1 MPPPPAPAGAQKKEP
16 RVKTILASPSAWA
29 ILALGFADLFVNYA
43 VRLGYGVILPAM
55 IGDLGLGRTGAG
67 TIYNAYLVVYIGVAP
82 LAGWFTDRIGARR
95 VISGGLFV
103 LGTGVLLLGRA
114 QSLAAASLAFGLA
127 GLGASGLWV
136 PVITLVQRWFAPGR
150 RGLALG
156 LLSTGYGLGF
166 AASGVLFPPLLEL
179 ASWRT
184 AWTLLGAAALL
195 LVLPNAALLRSD
207 PTACGRRPWGE
218 SPESPAVSPAAPGN
232 ARMPLA
238 AVFRMPVFWR
248 IGASYALLSF
258 GLYGLTTFLVDF
270 AAGRPGISL
279 ERAGLL
285 ATVHGLFQVVGVLV
299 LLPASDRLGRRDTM
313 LASNLAVA
321 LVLVRVAAGS
331 PSWPELCMLTALFAA
346 CYGATFPIYGA
357 CAGDYFPREAMGTVA
372 GLWTPFYGAGA
383 ILTHWVTGML
393 RDATGSYGLAFGL
406 GAACAAAAS
415 LLMLGVPRRGVPHG
429 PGPGDGGAR
438 R

>member
-1 MPPPPAPAGAQKKEP
+1 MR
-16 RVKTILASPSAWA
+16 RVLVSPSAWG
-29 ILALGFADLFVNYA
+29 ILILCFADLFVNYA

-67 TIYNAYLVVYIGVAP
+67 TIYNAYLFVYIGVAP

-95 VISGGLFV
+95 VIAGGLLV
-103 LGTGVLLLGRA
+103 LGTGALLLGRA
-114 QSLAAASLAFGLA
+114 HSLAAASFAFGLA
-127 GLGASGLWV
+127 GLGAAGLWV
-136 PVITLVQRWFAPGR
+136 PVITLVQRWFAPER

-166 AASGVLFPPLLEL
+166 AASGMVFPLLVEQ
-179 ASWRT
+179 ASWRA

-195 LVLPNAALLRSD
+195 LAPPNALLLRSD
-207 PTACGRRPWGE
+207 PAACGRRPWGE
-218 SPESPAVSPAAPGN
+218 GAGSTAVGAAPAGE
-232 ARMPLA
+232 RMGFAALLRLA
-238 AVFRMPVFWR
+238 VFWR

-258 GLYGLTTFLVDF
+258 GLYGMTTFLVDY
-270 AAGRPGISL
+270 AAQRPGVTL

-285 ATVHGLFQVVGVLV
+285 ATVHGLFQVVGVLG
-299 LLPASDRLGRRDTM
+299 LLPASDRFGRRDTI

-321 LVLVRVAAGS
+321 LVLGRLAAGS
-331 PSWPELCMLTALFAA
+331 PSWAELAALTALFAA

-357 CAGDYFPREAMGTVA
+357 CAGDYFPRGAMGTVA

-406 GAACAAAAS
+406 GSACAAAAAC
-415 LLMLGVPRRGVPHG
+415 LMLRVPRRPLSSG
-429 PGPGDGGAR
+429 PAGKGTKP
-438 R
+438 

>member
-1 MPPPPAPAGAQKKEP
+1 MKK
-16 RVKTILASPSAWA
+16 ILASPSAWA
-29 ILALGFADLFVNYA
+29 ILALCFADLFVNYA

-67 TIYNAYLVVYIGVAP
+67 TIYNAYLFIYIGVAP

-95 VISGGLFV
+95 VITGGLLV

-127 GLGASGLWV
+127 GLGAAGLWV

-166 AASGVLFPPLLEL
+166 AASGVIFPPLLEL
-179 ASWRT
+179 ASWRM

-195 LVLPNAALLRSD
+195 LVLPNGALLRSD
-207 PTACGRRPWGE
+207 PAACGRRPWGE
-218 SPESPAVSPAAPGN
+218 SPGAPPVSPGPGE
-232 ARMPLA
+232 ARLPLA
-238 AVFRMPVFWR
+238 AVLRMPVFWR

-270 AAGRPGISL
+270 AAGRPGVSL

-313 LASNLAVA
+313 VASNLAVA
-321 LVLVRVAAGS
+321 LVLGRLAAGS
-331 PSWPELCMLTALFAA
+331 PSWPELCALTALFAA

-357 CAGDYFPREAMGTVA
+357 CAGDYFPRQAMGTVA
-372 GLWTPFYGAGA
+372 GLWTPFYGLGA

-415 LLMLGVPRRGVPHG
+415 LLMLGVPRRGLPHG
-429 PGPGDGGAR
+429 PAAEKEGVSR
-438 R
+438 